1 MTEKKRTASQIRWL
15 KEHFSD
21 QYVQEAHRQG
31 LRSRAHF
38 KLEEIQ
44 GRDHIIGPSMSV
56 VDLGAAPGGW
66 SEYAVKCIGRR
77 GRVVACDL
85 LPMRPI
91 NGVDFIQG
99 DFRDEKVLEE
109 LKKLVGTDR
118 VDVVL
123 SDMAPNMSGTTGV
136 DQPKAMYLVELA
148 LDMCIDV
155 LKEGGSFVVKV
166 FNGEGTEEYLKTVR
180 RLFRTVKIRKPDAS
194 RSRSREV
201 YYVATG
207 FRLSEGEQERQRRMA
222 EYGEFL
228 QDGADAN
235 DVQQG
240 NADSAEQGIPQ
251 V

>member
-1 MTEKKRTASQIRWL
+1 MTEKKRTSSQTRWL

-44 GRDHIIGPSMSV
+44 GKDHVIGPSMTV

-66 SEYAVKCIGRR
+66 SEYAVKCIGRK

-91 NGVDFIQG
+91 TGVDFIQG
-99 DFRDEKVLEE
+99 DFRDSQVLEE
-109 LKKLVGTDR
+109 LKKLVGSDR

-155 LKEGGSFVVKV
+155 LADGGSFVVKV
-166 FNGEGTEEYLKTVR
+166 FNGEGTEDYLKTVR
-180 RLFRTVKIRKPDAS
+180 RLFKTVKIRKPDAS
-194 RSRSREV
+194 RARSREV

-207 FRLSEGEQERQRRMA
+207 FKLSEAEQERQRKMA
-222 EYGEFL
+222 EFEDL
-228 QDGADAN
+228 DMDEQPDLKN
-235 DVQQG
+235 D
-240 NADSAEQGIPQ
+240 
-251 V
+251 